1 MSKRWFQP
9 LTGIK
14 VASESSPGPGWLT
27 IVSMEMPDGRTI
39 DSTLDDLNT
48 WLKTTQTTYAAGI
61 SDGVLQITGDSSK
74 VGRDLIPSILAC
86 RYFLAEEYDQD
97 GYQAWFI
104 TYDYDATPYEG
115 TTIEVFDDEPDPDV
129 ADITGG
135 GGGGGGGGPPPEKPP
150 PWDKGV
156 PFPDVGPLPGEP
168 VLPEPVEVPDDP
180 SKPISEI
187 AKEQADSDLGMIP
200 DPDGDIQH
208 PDGAP
213 SDKKGD
219 CQDCGG
225 TGEIPSDDGSG
236 DEEGDDGEDG
246 EGDDG
251 DDGEGDNGDDGEGDD
266 EEGEGSGSESDEC
279 GTCGGTGEMPSDEG
293 EDGDDGDD
301 GDDGEG
307 DEEEDEG
314 EGDEL
319 PEDEVVPD
327 DPYDPAP
334 VVEAA
339 NRAIDAAN
347 RAIQSNDETERSLAV
362 DECFQAVKDCQQS
375 VDHRSTTQRQVLQ
388 RALDAAQAAL
398 EVAS

>member
-1 MSKRWFQP
+1 MNKRWFQP

-14 VASESSPGPGWLT
+14 VTSGSSPGPGWLT

-61 SDGVLQITGDSSK
+61 SDGVLQITGDSSR
-74 VGRDLIPSILAC
+74 VGRDLIPSIVAC

-135 GGGGGGGGPPPEKPP
+135 GGGGGGPPPEKPP

-168 VLPEPVEVPDDP
+168 VLPEPVEAPDDP

-225 TGEIPSDDGSG
+225 TGETPSDDGSG
-236 DEEGDDGEDG
+236 DEEGDDG
-246 EGDDG
+246 
-251 DDGEGDNGDDGEGDD
+251 DDGEGDNEEGD
-266 EEGEGSGSESDEC
+266 GSGSESDEC

-293 EDGDDGDD
+293 DDGDE
-301 GDDGEG
+301 EG
-307 DEEEDEG
+307 D

-319 PEDEVVPD
+319 PEDEAVPD

-398 EVAS
+398 EVVS

>member
-1 MSKRWFQP
+1 
-9 LTGIK
+9 
-14 VASESSPGPGWLT
+14 
-27 IVSMEMPDGRTI
+27 MPDGRTI

-168 VLPEPVEVPDDP
+168 VLPEPVEAPDDP

-236 DEEGDDGEDG
+236 DEE
-246 EGDDG
+246 
-251 DDGEGDNGDDGEGDD
+251 
-266 EEGEGSGSESDEC
+266 
-279 GTCGGTGEMPSDEG
+279 
-293 EDGDDGDD
+293 GDD